1 VFAIYAIPEEYLTTL
16 DVDGPNGTTRTV
28 RDAWLALESDDD
40 AAFQQLLANSAL
52 HLDRRRNGR
61 IEPIETVTSMQFQ
74 TRAIRSLQAKLVKN
88 SVITDGMI
96 SAVTGLMG
104 YDVRPERLSRGLL

>member
-1 VFAIYAIPEEYLTTL
+1 VQSLEEYLTL
-16 DVDGPNGTTRTV
+16 PDVDGPNGTTTTV
-28 RDAWLALESDDD
+28 RDTWLALETDDD

-61 IEPIETVTSMQFQ
+61 PEPIETHTSIQFQ
-74 TRAIRSLQAKLVKN
+74 TRAIRALQSKLVKN

-96 SAVTGLMG
+96 SAVSALMG
-104 YDVRPERLSRGLL
+104 YDVRLKRLTRSLL